1 MGRKRGAKRPPKLST
16 HGRHSPKQKPATL
29 SPAKRIQ
36 GRSIVKLKSYLA
48 ALAITTMFAASA
60 YAAPAS
66 PGQVFGKLISGQAE
80 EVVSAAEAMPAD
92 KYDFAPTTGE
102 FKGVRTFGQQI
113 THIVEAQ
120 YFFFGNFGAKPTID
134 VKSLDKLTSKDE
146 IVKALKESFAFAQH
160 AAESMTAQNAFEEIP
175 AKDGTN
181 TRASITAFSLAHTN
195 DHYGQMVVYLRLNGI
210 IPPASRK

>member
-1 MGRKRGAKRPPKLST
+1 M
-16 HGRHSPKQKPATL
+16 
-29 SPAKRIQ
+29 
-36 GRSIVKLKSYLA
+36 KLKS
-48 ALAITTMFAASA
+48 ALATIAVTTMLAASA

-102 FKGVRTFGQQI
+102 FKGVRTFGQQL
-113 THIVEAQ
+113 THIAEAQ
-120 YFFFGNFGAKPTID
+120 YFFFANFGAKPTID
-134 VKSLDKLTSKDE
+134 VKSIEKLTSKDE
-146 IVKALKESFAFAQH
+146 IVKALKDSFVFAQH
-160 AAESMTAQNAFEEIP
+160 AAETMTTSNAFAELP
-175 AKDGTN
+175 DKDGTN

>member
-1 MGRKRGAKRPPKLST
+1 M
-16 HGRHSPKQKPATL
+16 
-29 SPAKRIQ
+29 
-36 GRSIVKLKSYLA
+36 KLKS
-48 ALAITTMFAASA
+48 ALATMTVTTMLAASA

-102 FKGVRTFGQQI
+102 FKGVRTFGQQL
-113 THIVEAQ
+113 THIAEAQ
-120 YFFFGNFGAKPTID
+120 YFFFDGFGIKPTVD
-134 VKSLDKLTSKDE
+134 VKSIEKLTSKDE
-146 IVKALKESFAFAQH
+146 IVKALKDSFVFAQH
-160 AAESMTAQNAFEEIP
+160 AAETMTAANAFAELP

-195 DHYGQMVVYLRLNGI
+195 DHYGQLVVYLRLNGI